1 MEAYCYSRPDPDAL
15 GLAESFDSCVKRSHA
30 ALLRCELES
39 TLAQIDSSDPF
50 QAFTSRE
57 KGGTMTQSGPDPDL
71 EPVIAQKQLAQRGR
85 ANATALP
92 SLLQGADDF
101 VAAAQRH
108 RWRTTMSQAKP
119 SDSSR
124 WPTRDPIGCET
135 APESVHQWSLAS
147 DNLADKT
154 VQLLRQRFRG

>member
-39 TLAQIDSSDPF
+39 TLAQIDSSDFVPSIHKPRKRRHHD
-50 QAFTSRE
+50 AVGTRSRPGARHSVGSNWRS
-57 KGGTMTQSGPDPDL
+57 GG
-71 EPVIAQKQLAQRGR
+71 GR
-85 ANATALP
+85 TPPLCRVCCRVLMI
-92 SLLQGADDF
+92 SLLQHKETGGGPRCHKRSP
-101 VAAAQRH
+101 VIRAAGR
-108 RWRTTMSQAKP
+108 RE
-119 SDSSR
+119 
-124 WPTRDPIGCET
+124 IGCET